1 MMIECDLCFHRC
13 KLEEGQTGFCRA
25 RRNVDGKIISL
36 NYGRVTSIALDPIEK
51 KPFKHFHPGSKILSL
66 GGFGCNLRCPFCQN
80 YSISMANDKVFTR
93 RLSVS
98 DAVELAKSLM
108 KDGNIGIAYT
118 YNEPLI
124 NYEYVLD
131 CSIEIKKSGLI
142 NVLVTNGIIE
152 EEPLRKLLPM
162 IDAYNIDLKG
172 FSQTFYDKISGD
184 LESVKRTIMIT
195 SKVAHVEITFLV
207 IEGENDS
214 DEEMDQMAKWLADI
228 DSNIPLHINRFFPNY
243 LWKDKSITSKE
254 TLVRLK
260 SIAEK
265 YLNRVSLGNIG

>member
-1 MMIECDLCFHRC
+1 MIECDLCFHRC
-13 KLEEGQTGFCRA
+13 KLEEGQTGFCRG
-25 RRNVDGKIISL
+25 RKNVDGKVIPL

-51 KPFKHFHPGSKILSL
+51 KPLSYFHPGSMILSL

-80 YSISMANDKVFTR
+80 YSISMASEKIFTR
-93 RLSVS
+93 QLSVG
-98 DAVELAKSLM
+98 DAVELAKSLR
-108 KDGNIGIAYT
+108 KDGNIGLAYT

-124 NYEYVLD
+124 NFEYVLD
-131 CSIEIKKSGLI
+131 CSKEIRNSGMV

-152 EEPLRKLLPM
+152 EQPLRKLLPY

-184 LESVKRTIMIT
+184 FESVKRTIMIA
-195 SKVAHVEITFLV
+195 SKVAHVEVTFLV

-214 DEEMDQMAKWLADI
+214 DEEMEQMAKWLGDI
-228 DSNIPLHINRFFPNY
+228 DPDLPLHINRFFPNY

-265 YLNRVSLGNIG
+265 HLNRVTLGNIG

>member
-1 MMIECDLCFHRC
+1 MIECDLCFHRC
-13 KLEEGQTGFCRA
+13 KLEEGQTGFCRG
-25 RRNVDGKIISL
+25 RKNVDGKVIPL

-51 KPFKHFHPGSKILSL
+51 KPLSYFHPGSMILSL

-80 YSISMANDKVFTR
+80 YSISMASEKVFTR
-93 RLSVS
+93 QLSVG
-98 DAVELAKSLM
+98 DAVELAKSLR
-108 KDGNIGIAYT
+108 KDGNIGLAYT
-118 YNEPLI
+118 YNELLI
-124 NYEYVLD
+124 NVEYVLD
-131 CSIEIKKSGLI
+131 CSIEIKKAGML

-152 EEPLRKLLPM
+152 EQPLRKLLPY

-184 LESVKRTIMIT
+184 FESVKRTIMIA
-195 SKVAHVEITFLV
+195 SKVAHVEVTFLV

-214 DEEMDQMAKWLADI
+214 DEEMEQMAKWLGDI
-228 DSNIPLHINRFFPNY
+228 DPDLPLHINRFFPNY

-265 YLNRVSLGNIG
+265 HLNRVTLGNIG

>member
-1 MMIECDLCFHRC
+1 MTECNLCFHRC
-13 KLEEGQTGFCRA
+13 KLEEGQIGFCRG
-25 RRNVDGKIISL
+25 RKNVDGIIIPL

-51 KPFKHFHPGSKILSL
+51 KPLKYFHPGSMILSL

-80 YSISMANDKVFTR
+80 SSISMADEKIFTR
-93 RLSVS
+93 QLSVT
-98 DAVELAKSLM
+98 DAVELAKSLQ

-124 NYEYVLD
+124 NVEYVMD
-131 CSIEIKKSGLI
+131 CSVEIKKAGMV
-142 NVLVTNGIIE
+142 NVLVTNGTIE
-152 EEPLRKLLPM
+152 EEPLRRLLPY

-195 SKVAHVEITFLV
+195 SKIAHVEITFLV

-214 DEEMDQMAKWLADI
+214 DEEMEEMTKWLADI
-228 DSNIPLHINRFFPNY
+228 DPDMPLHINRFFPNY
-243 LWKDKSITSKE
+243 LWKDKNITSKE
-254 TLVRLK
+254 TLARLK
-260 SIAEK
+260 SIASK
-265 YLNRVSLGNIG
+265 VLNRVSLGNIG

>member
-1 MMIECDLCFHRC
+1 MIECDLCFHRC
-13 KLEEGQTGFCRA
+13 KLEEGQTGFCRG
-25 RRNVDGKIISL
+25 RKNVDGKVIPL

-51 KPFKHFHPGSKILSL
+51 KPLSYFHPGSMILSL

-80 YSISMANDKVFTR
+80 YSISMASEKVFTR
-93 RLSVS
+93 QLSVG
-98 DAVELAKSLM
+98 DAVELAKSLR
-108 KDGNIGIAYT
+108 KDGNIGLAYT

-124 NYEYVLD
+124 NVEYVLD
-131 CSIEIKKSGLI
+131 CSKEIRNSGMV

-152 EEPLRKLLPM
+152 EQPLTKLLPY

-184 LESVKRTIMIT
+184 FESVKRTIMIT
-195 SKVAHVEITFLV
+195 SKVAHVEVTFLA

-214 DEEMDQMAKWLADI
+214 DEEMEQMAKWLADI
-228 DSNIPLHINRFFPNY
+228 DPDLPFHINRFFPSY

-260 SIAEK
+260 SIAQK
-265 YLNRVSLGNIG
+265 HLNRVTLGNIG

>member
-1 MMIECDLCFHRC
+1 MTECDLCFHRC
-13 KLEEGQTGFCRA
+13 KLEDGQIGFCCGRK
-25 RRNVDGKIISL
+25 NINGKVIPL

-51 KPFKHFHPGSKILSL
+51 KPLKYFRSGSMILSL

-80 YSISMANDKVFTR
+80 SSISMADEKTFTR
-93 RLSVS
+93 ELSAS
-98 DAVELAKSLM
+98 DAVELAKSLK

-124 NYEYVLD
+124 NFEYVLD
-131 CSIEIKKSGLI
+131 CAVEIKNAGMI
-142 NVLVTNGIIE
+142 NVLVTNGTIE
-152 EEPLRKLLPM
+152 EEPLRRLLPF

-195 SKVAHVEITFLV
+195 SKVAHVEVTFLV

-214 DEEMDQMAKWLADI
+214 DEEMEQMAKWLADI
-228 DSNIPLHINRFFPNY
+228 DPDLPLHINRFFPNY
-243 LWKDKSITSKE
+243 LWKDKSITSKD
-254 TLVRLK
+254 TLARLK
-260 SIAEK
+260 SIASK
-265 YLNRVSLGNIG
+265 VLNRVSLGNIG

>member
-1 MMIECDLCFHRC
+1 MTECDLCFHRC
-13 KLEEGQTGFCRA
+13 QLEEGQIGFCRG
-25 RRNVDGKIISL
+25 RKNVDGIIIPL

-51 KPFKHFHPGSKILSL
+51 KPLKYFRPGSMILSL

-80 YSISMANDKVFTR
+80 YSISMADEKTFTR
-93 RLSVS
+93 HLSVN
-98 DAVELAKSLM
+98 DAVDLAKSLK

-118 YNEPLI
+118 FNEPLI
-124 NYEYVLD
+124 NFEYVLD
-131 CSIEIKKSGLI
+131 CSKEIRNLGLV
-142 NVLVTNGIIE
+142 NVLVTNGTIE
-152 EEPLRKLLPM
+152 EEPLRKLLPF

-172 FSQTFYDKISGD
+172 FSQTFYDKIRGD
-184 LESVKRTIMIT
+184 FESVKRTITIA
-195 SKVAHVEITFLV
+195 SRVAHVEVTFLV

-214 DEEMDQMAKWLADI
+214 DEEIEQMAKWLADI
-228 DSNIPLHINRFFPNY
+228 DPELPLHINRFFPNY

-260 SIAEK
+260 LIAEK

>member
-1 MMIECDLCFHRC
+1 MIECELCFHRC
-13 KLEEGQTGFCRA
+13 KLVEGQTGFCRA

-51 KPFKHFHPGSKILSL
+51 KPLKYFLPGSKILSL

-93 RLSVS
+93 QLSVS
-98 DAVELAKSLM
+98 DAVELAKSL
-108 KDGNIGIAYT
+108 KNDGNIGIAYT

-131 CSIEIKKSGLI
+131 CSIEVKNSQMI

-152 EEPLRKLLPM
+152 EEPLRKLLPL

-195 SKVAHVEITFLV
+195 SKVAHVEITFLA

-214 DEEMDQMAKWLADI
+214 DEEMEQMARWLADI
-228 DSNIPLHINRFFPNY
+228 HPDLPLHINRFFPNY
-243 LWKDKSITSKE
+243 LWKDKSITTKE
-254 TLVRLK
+254 TLGLLK

>member
-1 MMIECDLCFHRC
+1 MTECDLCFHRC
-13 KLEEGQTGFCRA
+13 RLGEGQIGFCRG
-25 RRNVDGKIISL
+25 RKNVDGKIIPL

-51 KPFKHFHPGSKILSL
+51 KPLKYFRPGSMILSL

-80 YSISMANDKVFTR
+80 YSISMSDEKVFTR
-93 RLSVS
+93 ELSVQ
-98 DAVELAKSLM
+98 DAIELAKSLK

-124 NYEYVLD
+124 NFEYVLD
-131 CSIEIKKSGLI
+131 CAVEIKNAGMI
-142 NVLVTNGIIE
+142 NVLVTNGTIE
-152 EEPLRKLLPM
+152 EEPLRKLLPL

-184 LESVKRTIMIT
+184 LESVKRTIKIT

-214 DEEMDQMAKWLADI
+214 DEEMEEMAMWLAEI
-228 DSNIPLHINRFFPNY
+228 DSDIPLHINRFFPNY
-243 LWKDKSITSKE
+243 LWKDKRITSKD
-254 TLVRLK
+254 TLIRLK
-260 SIAEK
+260 SIASK

>member
-1 MMIECDLCFHRC
+1 MTECDLCFHRC
-13 KLEEGQTGFCRA
+13 QLEEGQVGFCRG
-25 RRNVDGKIISL
+25 RKNSKGVIIPL
-36 NYGRVTSIALDPIEK
+36 NYDRVTSIALDPIEK
-51 KPFKHFHPGSKILSL
+51 KPLKYFHPGSMILSL

-80 YSISMANDKVFTR
+80 HSISMADEKIFTR
-93 RLSVS
+93 HLSVS
-98 DAVELAKSLM
+98 DAVDLAKSLI
-108 KDGNIGIAYT
+108 KDGNIGLAYT

-124 NYEYVLD
+124 NFEYVLD
-131 CSIEIKKSGLI
+131 CSKEIRNSGMV
-142 NVLVTNGIIE
+142 NVLVTNGTIE
-152 EEPLRKLLPM
+152 EAPLRKLLPF

-184 LESVKRTIMIT
+184 FESVKRTIKIT
-195 SKVAHVEITFLV
+195 SKVAHVEVTFLA

-214 DEEMDQMAKWLADI
+214 DDYMEQMAKWLADI
-228 DSNIPLHINRFFPNY
+228 NPDLPLHITRFFPNY

-260 SIAEK
+260 LIASK

>member
-1 MMIECDLCFHRC
+1 MTECDLCFHRC
-13 KLEEGQTGFCRA
+13 KLEEGQTGFCRG
-25 RRNVDGKIISL
+25 RKNVNGEIISL

-51 KPFKHFHPGSKILSL
+51 KPLKYFQPGSMILSL

-80 YSISMANDKVFTR
+80 YSISMANEKIFTR
-93 RLSVS
+93 QLSVQ
-98 DAVELAKSLM
+98 DAVRLAESLK

-124 NYEYVLD
+124 NFEYVLD
-131 CSIEIKKSGLI
+131 CAIEIKKANMV
-142 NVLVTNGIIE
+142 NVLVTSGTIE
-152 EEPLRKLLPM
+152 EQPLIKLLPY

-172 FSQTFYDKISGD
+172 FSQTFYDKLSGD
-184 LESVKRTIMIT
+184 LESVKRTIMLT

-214 DEEMDQMAKWLADI
+214 DEEMEQMAKWLADI
-228 DSNIPLHINRFFPNY
+228 DPNIPLHINRFFPNY
-243 LWKDKSITSKE
+243 LWKDKNITLKE
-254 TLVRLK
+254 TLIRME
-260 SIAEK
+260 SIAQK

>member
-1 MMIECDLCFHRC
+1 MIECDLCFHRC
-13 KLEEGQTGFCRA
+13 KLEEGQTGFCRG
-25 RRNVDGKIISL
+25 RKNVDGKVIPL

-51 KPFKHFHPGSKILSL
+51 KPLSYFHPGSMILSL

-80 YSISMANDKVFTR
+80 YSISMASEKIFTR
-93 RLSVS
+93 QLSVG
-98 DAVELAKSLM
+98 DAVELAKSLR
-108 KDGNIGIAYT
+108 KDGNIGLAYT

-124 NYEYVLD
+124 NVEYVLD
-131 CSIEIKKSGLI
+131 CSIEIKKAGML

-152 EEPLRKLLPM
+152 EQPLRKLLPY

-184 LESVKRTIMIT
+184 FESVKRTIMIA
-195 SKVAHVEITFLV
+195 SKVAHVEVTFLV

-214 DEEMDQMAKWLADI
+214 DEEMEQMAKWLGDI
-228 DSNIPLHINRFFPNY
+228 DPDLPLHINRFFPNY
-243 LWKDKSITSKE
+243 LWKDKSITSKQ

-265 YLNRVSLGNIG
+265 HLNRVTLGNIG